1 MFEGFVGIR
10 LWDGQIVED
19 ILFSILAG
27 LLLLFAFSARLHTKS
42 FLKMFRCIGFLGREG
57 FTTEMSV
64 YYNKYFNSFMTFQ
77 ALLLASLWVFLE
89 AHQRGYT
96 HELTHGKIGLLILAT
111 FLLIGAYYLCRRI
124 VYHVLIYIFAD
135 AAYEAQW
142 RLNYNSIIGVWGI
155 SLYIPVAW
163 QGFVGSFY
171 YLSTGLFLIL
181 YILSHFAIIYKSV
194 RLFHTKKFDLFY
206 LSLYL
211 CAHEILPL
219 FIMYKGFIYLY
230 NFIEKSAL
238 WH

>member
-19 ILFSILAG
+19 VLFSILAG

-124 VYHVLIYIFAD
+124 VYHVLI
-135 AAYEAQW
+135 
-142 RLNYNSIIGVWGI
+142 I